1 MDYCFPTG
9 LHKKVAERL
18 TSFFST
24 IDETEAVLLTCSC
37 ARGMAT
43 KDSCL
48 DIAVL
53 FKSEHGFVVS
63 RNSSMPG
70 KPNITIMRCIKSYGV
85 SEGIHI
91 SLLSLSMVHLKR
103 ASIAGL
109 VARMILSLKL
119 EILSF
124 VQFRC
129 FNGVLIL

>member
-9 LHKKVAERL
+9 LHKKVAERP
-18 TSFFST
+18 SFST

-43 KDSCL
+43 R
-48 DIAVL
+48 IVVL
-53 FKSEHGFVVS
+53 ISQFFSNLNTDCGKQKLFDAWQTEHNNNALYKG
-63 RNSSMPG
+63 
-70 KPNITIMRCIKSYGV
+70 YGV

-129 FNGVLIL
+129 FNEVLIL